1 MQIMKYDKIL
11 VFYEK
16 TAFYLYL
23 QGETDQVDGK
33 QEKALD
39 IQSGL

>member
-1 MQIMKYDKIL
+1 MKKRRFIYICR
-11 VFYEK
+11 EK
-16 TAFYLYL
+16 
-23 QGETDQVDGK
+23 QVDGK